1 MIDLGRVVYASGN
14 FAKNLI
20 WGTTEVTLLFVMTE
34 MLHIRA
40 DIAGGILL
48 VSLAVDAVLDPVVGI
63 LSDKLRSPIGRYGPF
78 ILVGAPLAGF
88 SFALLYSLPRL
99 GVGSLCVAT
108 SLIFAFRISYS
119 LIDMPHNALLAAVTQ
134 DPAEQARLTTYRFF
148 FSSAASLVVALALAP
163 MMKGAPGPGFSAS
176 GLAIYGLMAGT
187 LSALVMIAA
196 WRAVA
201 ARDIGFSALRETA
214 VPARMLIRLTWRS
227 KAFRRALGVG
237 AVASLT
243 MPLYPKTVLYLA
255 GPVLG
260 QPAIAPWLLGLLV
273 VGQFCGLPLWMAIS
287 SRWTHPASLAAAH
300 AVCITG
306 LAVALAGALTDHA
319 LLLAGSFIIGIG
331 ACGIYSLIWSLIAD
345 SASAIRRRSGADANG
360 VVFASAILSQK
371 VAIGIGIAGLS
382 LALQFTGYRSGQMM
396 TGITAA
402 AILCCAFIVPMIG
415 SSLAVLM
422 LRD

>member
-20 WGTTEVTLLFVMTE
+20 WGTTEFTLLFVMTE

-40 DIAGGILL
+40 DVAGGILL

-63 LSDKLRSPIGRYGPF
+63 LSDKLNSPIGRYGPF
-78 ILVGAPLAGF
+78 ILAGAPLAGLA
-88 SFALLYSLPRL
+88 FALLYSLPWL
-99 GVGSLCVAT
+99 GIGSLWAAT
-108 SLIFAFRISYS
+108 ALIFAFRISYS

-201 ARDIGFSALRETA
+201 ARDIGFSASREMA
-214 VPARMLIRLTWRS
+214 VPARVLIRLTWRS

-243 MPLYPKTVLYLA
+243 MPLYPKSILYLA

-273 VGQFCGLPLWMAIS
+273 VGQFCGLPLWMAVS
-287 SRWTHPASLAAAH
+287 SRWSHPASLTAAH
-300 AVCITG
+300 IVCITG
-306 LAVALAGALTDHA
+306 LATALAGALTGHA
-319 LLLAGSFIIGIG
+319 LLLAGSFIVGIG

-345 SASAIRRRSGADANG
+345 SASAVRRQTGADANG

-396 TGITAA
+396 TGATAT

-415 SSLAVLM
+415 ASLAVLL